1 MHQLRPTLTLLVAL
15 AACEVEPSDTAQSPP
30 PPLPAQLTAGTAVR
44 GESLWVT
51 VRGAAPFASIDLA
64 GGPGLG
70 DGLCPTPVGSL
81 CLDLVGARLLASG
94 TADAAGVFHGNL
106 PLPAGLGLE
115 QIALQAV
122 LERGTNPSVSN
133 PVVRPVRD
141 QRPPAVQICSSLP
154 FNDPYDLLS
163 AEINGDALV
172 VNLAHSGG
180 CQVHSFAACW
190 DGSFMESLPEQV
202 QLRVV
207 HDDPGDPCDA
217 YPSRTVAFDLSPIRE
232 AASTSPI
239 LVQGVGSTLTYDF

>member
-1 MHQLRPTLTLLVAL
+1 MNDPTRARRAPRRGRTSNLTRAALAMLVAL

-106 PLPAGLGLE
+106 PLPAGLGR
-115 QIALQAV
+115 QFV
-122 LERGTNPSVSN
+122 
-133 PVVRPVRD
+133 D
-141 QRPPAVQICSSLP
+141 YYVQIKRAELAR
-154 FNDPYDLLS
+154 YDLEVS
-163 AEINGDALV
+163 E
-172 VNLAHSGG
+172 
-180 CQVHSFAACW
+180 W
-190 DGSFMESLPEQV
+190 EQ
-202 QLRVV
+202 
-207 HDDPGDPCDA
+207 
-217 YPSRTVAFDLSPIRE
+217 RE
-232 AASTSPI
+232 
-239 LVQGVGSTLTYDF
+239 YFEMF